1 MSWKHTAPGPHNSMG
16 TDGSGGMMMGSMSS
30 MPGMGASGAGGGHHA
45 DAGAG
50 SSSLPHPLPAG
61 HHGHDMGGMAGM
73 GDGMAMYF
81 TQSSDVT
88 VVFRWCR
95 STGPL
100 SYAALLLG
108 VFALALLYEW
118 ALLARRHRLRRSLQ
132 PGGAGSGSGWHD
144 ALRSACD
151 IGWSGGGER
160 TKDGE
165 RYRSVPPA
173 TAHTTDHTTAG
184 GALNVNGPGG
194 TAGGIESKSGSGG
207 SGGGGGGVGG
217 GGGGSGNPPRDT
229 MVDRGARI
237 AAAVSHAATAGLG
250 YVVMLVTMTFNA
262 SSPARARAH
271 THTHT
276 HTHRRVAL
284 SASPPPLLPP
294 PPFRRPSLLE
304 SNHGLLGGR
313 APTYMCVWLS
323 PPPSTVFPQNQNHD
337 SSV

>member
-1 MSWKHTAPGPHNSMG
+1 MWKHTAPGAHTTMG

-50 SSSLPHPLPAG
+50 SSILPHRMAGMPAG
-61 HHGHDMGGMAGM
+61 HHGHDMGGTAGM
-73 GDGMAMYF
+73 GGGMAMYF

-108 VFALALLYEW
+108 VFALAVLYEW

-132 PGGAGSGSGWHD
+132 PGGAGSSSGWHD

-151 IGWSGGGER
+151 IGWSGWGER

-173 TAHTTDHTTAG
+173 TAHAD
-184 GALNVNGPGG
+184 VNGPGG
-194 TAGGIESKSGSGG
+194 TAGGSESKSG
-207 SGGGGGGVGG
+207 GGGGGGVGA
-217 GGGGSGNPPRDT
+217 GGGGSVNPPRDT
-229 MVDRGARI
+229 TVDRGTRI

-262 SSPARARAH
+262 SSHARARAH

-276 HTHRRVAL
+276 GA
-284 SASPPPLLPP
+284 
-294 PPFRRPSLLE
+294 
-304 SNHGLLGGR
+304 
-313 APTYMCVWLS
+313 
-323 PPPSTVFPQNQNHD
+323 
-337 SSV
+337 